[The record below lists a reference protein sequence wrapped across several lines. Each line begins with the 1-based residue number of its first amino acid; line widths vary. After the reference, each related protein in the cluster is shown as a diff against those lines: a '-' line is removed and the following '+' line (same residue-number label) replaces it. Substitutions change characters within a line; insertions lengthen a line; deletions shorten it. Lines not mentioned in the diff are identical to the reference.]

1 MKKALFLLGAVAAM
15 GFVACNPTSDCDCT
29 VTTDAGASS
38 DEIVVASI
46 TEFDGEC
53 SEITSST
60 EGLVWDP
67 IWADFAGDE
76 TVIMNCEEK

>member
-29 VTTDAGASS
+29 VTTDMGVSS
-38 DEIVVASI
+38 EVVVASI

-60 EGLVWDP
+60 EGLVWDE
-67 IWADFAGDE
+67 IWADYAGDE
-76 TVIMNCEEK
+76 TVTMVCEQK

>member
-29 VTTDAGASS
+29 LTNDMGVQS
-38 DEIVVASI
+38 EVVVASI

-60 EGLVWDP
+60 EGLVWDE
-67 IWADFAGDE
+67 IWADYAGDE
-76 TVIMNCEEK
+76 TIIMNCEEK

>member
-15 GFVACNPTSDCDCT
+15 GFVACNSTSDCDCT
-29 VTTDAGASS
+29 LSYDGVPAEVT
-38 DEIVVASI
+38 VATI

-60 EGLVWDP
+60 EGLVWDE
-67 IWADFAGDE
+67 IWADFAGNADVVM
-76 TVIMNCEEK
+76 TCEDK

>member
-15 GFVACNPTSDCDCT
+15 GFVACNSTSDCDCT
-29 VTTDAGASS
+29 LTNDMGVQSGV
-38 DEIVVASI
+38 VVASI

-60 EGLVWDP
+60 EGLVWDE